1 MEPSDPPVD
10 PRDPGAAFRA
20 ATEAVL
26 VTWADLAP
34 EARTAVPAE
43 LRRPLITLVA
53 GWLQDPPPADAPP
66 AQEDG

>member
-1 MEPSDPPVD
+1 MEPSDPPVH

-26 VTWADLAP
+26 AAWANLAP
-34 EARTAVPAE
+34 EARRAVPAE

-53 GWLQDPPPADAPP
+53 GWLQDSPPADTP
-66 AQEDG
+66 ATQEDG